1 MASPDFEDFN
11 VGETCS
17 APHCEN
23 THTMRFP
30 MLSEETDFEDVQ
42 TVEYMTYI
50 CLEHLVQCGQEV
62 QKDFECEQEEEK
74 EEKAFESWISFL
86 DELGDSVDV

>member
-1 MASPDFEDFN
+1 MCENTLHS
-11 VGETCS
+11 CS

-23 THTMRFP
+23 TTTMRFP

-50 CLEHLVQCGQEV
+50 CFAHLVQCGQEV
-62 QKDFECEQEEEK
+62 IKCAQEEEK